1 MVTHRAAAVAI
12 AAAIE
17 LGQALTDLLE
27 HLDGERHGR
36 VAHDFHRPFVD
47 QTIPATGAPVFWEIG
62 YKNDIDG

>member
-1 MVTHRAAAVAI
+1 
-12 AAAIE
+12 
-17 LGQALTDLLE
+17 LTDLLE